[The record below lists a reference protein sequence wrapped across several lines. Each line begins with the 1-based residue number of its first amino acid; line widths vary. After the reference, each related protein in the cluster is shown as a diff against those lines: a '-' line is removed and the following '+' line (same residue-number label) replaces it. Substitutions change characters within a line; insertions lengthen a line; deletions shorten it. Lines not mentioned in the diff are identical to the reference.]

1 MAGIVRRI
9 DELGRIV
16 IPKELRR
23 TMRIRNGEELE
34 MNQVSESE
42 IRIKKFSQMQAMQ
55 AMATGYAKALNQLCE
70 TQVMIVDK
78 SQVLAHVGGKGNKS
92 GEPISNTLFSVLQ
105 ERKQQMAKENLH
117 ITKNDNTHYDDV
129 YVYPVLVGGDL
140 YGGIIAVGNIT
151 DEIKASVKVVGFCL
165 ANQLE

>member
-1 MAGIVRRI
+1 MAGIVRKI

-34 MNQVSESE
+34 MKQTSANE
-42 IRIKKFSQMQAMQ
+42 ITIKKFSQMQAMQ
-55 AMATGYAKALNQLCE
+55 EIAVHYAKALNQLCE
-70 TQVMIVDK
+70 TQIMIVDK
-78 SQVLAHVGGKGNKS
+78 NQVLAHVGGNSDKS

-105 ERKQQMAKENLH
+105 ERKQKMTNDDIH

-129 YVYPVLVGGDL
+129 YVYPLLAGDKL
-140 YGGIIAVGNIT
+140 YGGIIAVGSIT
-151 DEIKASVKVVGFCL
+151 DEIKSNVKTAGYCF